1 MEKVHQI
8 PTFVHLRV
16 RSSSS
21 LGEGLSTPAEICA
34 FAHRSGFKSIALTDT
49 NHVYGFLDFHREAEK
64 YGIKPIYGA
73 VLYHTTFALGGD
85 SRYPFTLLALTGNGL
100 KHLVELASLSSL
112 LAESDSALGEDLLRL
127 HAEGLAVLLDA
138 KESEL
143 AHLVEMGK
151 EENAKGS
158 LETFK
163 DIYGSSL
170 FIEIQ
175 EEEDKNPESRDLSK
189 TRRAL
194 AAGMGVK
201 SILTEDVRYVGHGRQ
216 GILNLLGEVRHPN
229 LGRDF
234 FVRQDVVGNKGMK
247 SAAEMA
253 KLYYAYN
260 EAYEN
265 TVALER
271 MVIGDLLDELQL
283 LDGQPNVRTP
293 FWRFADAKDTFHDKV
308 HRRFELYF
316 HFLSRQARTNVKTIL
331 DYEIELIGQLGLE
344 RTFLLYHEIIAY
356 FRDAK
361 ISLGPATGLSVQS
374 LCAYLLGIT
383 FFNPYEFD
391 ESFQPLLDP
400 ASGKSGI
407 LEVQLG
413 SGDREA
419 AVQCLQ
425 NIFDRH
431 CIAYIPAVEH
441 ITSSR
446 AIKIVAKNLEMDD
459 LETSEIVKITM
470 SYPGRSLKSLVETS
484 KALGQIYR
492 RSARVRELISQ
503 AALIEG
509 LPCGFIRSKRS
520 VVVSPRPIR
529 ESLGY
534 TMDKS
539 SNELFVQ
546 ATREVFPIGGMYRID
561 FTPLSA
567 LTVCIK
573 TDRELRKNRE
583 KAFSWD
589 QLPIDDKSTW
599 QDIQKGQAT
608 GVYLLESPLI
618 QEQAKSFSPQSIED
632 MTHFLALMRM
642 RDDEKSFAE
651 RIEAF
656 QSGTGI
662 DFDYLPALVPLL
674 NRTHGLI
681 LYEEQLRDILIL
693 LTGVDAGEAYRML
706 ECFREGGPK
715 ELSELRSGFMQ
726 GTADSEVPM
735 EAANEWFEKILF
747 YSKRTM
753 SRQRILADA
762 LLIYK
767 AFYLK
772 CHHHF
777 YYYLSLLNTYYDNE
791 TKAKNYLAYLHDL
804 DALLPIDINKSE
816 LYYTLEREK
825 IRMGISM
832 VDGVGYPSLL
842 RILKARGRRKFRS
855 LEQFIRRTKAAG
867 VSMEEVGNL
876 ILIGAFDFTNISRTN
891 LVNALPELYEQPVNG
906 ATNGLNGQFELALN
920 FPEPG
925 RGRSAGGSSAEE
937 DFLEKLVN
945 AKQKKVEGL
954 GTGEFRI
961 IETLEQFYS
970 RAIASLVELNGR
982 ISNLQRL
989 KTKSGKVYGFFVL
1002 FDFSALVQVFVPW
1015 DKFGLLGDVLEE
1027 GRDVVIR
1034 GRVTIRDERKVCEAL
1049 EIKSAGEEEDGE
1061 VGESGSGG
1069 NAEKDS

>member
-16 RSSSS
+16 RSSYS
-21 LGEGLSTPAEICA
+21 LGEGLSSPADLCA
-34 FAHRSGFKSIALTDT
+34 HAHRSGFTSLALADT
-49 NHVYGFLDFHREAEK
+49 NHVYGFLDFHREAK
-64 YGIKPIYGA
+64 KHGIKPIYGA
-73 VLYHTTFALGGD
+73 VLYHTTFASGGD
-85 SRYPFTLLALTGNGL
+85 RRYPFTLIALTGEGM

-112 LAESDSALGEDLLRL
+112 LAESGSALGEDLLRL
-127 HAEGLAVLLDA
+127 HADGLAVLLDA

-143 AHLVEMGK
+143 AQLVESGN
-151 EENAKGS
+151 EDNAKGA

-163 DIYGSSL
+163 DIYGD
-170 FIEIQ
+170 FVYIEVQ
-175 EEEDKNPESRDLSK
+175 EEEDKDQEARDFSK
-189 TRRAL
+189 ARRAM

-234 FVRQDVVGNKGMK
+234 FVRQDVRGDRGMK
-247 SAAEMA
+247 SAVEMA
-253 KLYYAYN
+253 KLYYAYH

-265 TVALER
+265 AVALDN
-271 MVIGDLLDELQL
+271 MVHGDLLEELQFL
-283 LDGQPNVRTP
+283 EGQPNVRTP
-293 FWRFADAKDTFHDKV
+293 FWRFSDPKDTFRDKV
-308 HRRFELYF
+308 RRRFDLYF
-316 HFLSRQARTNVKTIL
+316 HFLSRQGRASVKTIL
-331 DYEIELIGQLGLE
+331 DYEIELIGKLGLE
-344 RTFLLYHEIIAY
+344 RTFLLYHEIVAY
-356 FRDAK
+356 FKEAK

-400 ASGKSGI
+400 VSGKSGI
-407 LEVQLG
+407 LEVQIG
-413 SGDREA
+413 SSDREA
-419 AVQCLQ
+419 AVLGLQ
-425 NIFDRH
+425 NIFERH
-431 CIAYIPAVEH
+431 SIAYIPSVEH
-441 ITSSR
+441 ITPSR
-446 AIKIVAKNLEMDD
+446 AIKIVAKSLEMDD

-470 SYPGRSLKSLVETS
+470 NYPGRSLKALVETS
-484 KALGQIYR
+484 KALGQVYR

-534 TMDKS
+534 TMDKT
-539 SNELFVQ
+539 SNDLFVQ

-567 LTVCIK
+567 LTVYIK

-583 KAFSWD
+583 KVFGWD
-589 QLPIDDKSTW
+589 QLPIDDKLTW

-618 QEQAKSFSPQSIED
+618 QEQAISFSPQSIED
-632 MTHFLALMRM
+632 ITHFLALMRM
-642 RDDEKSFAE
+642 RDDDKSFAD

-656 QSGTGI
+656 QSGAGI
-662 DFDYLPALVPLL
+662 DYEYLPALVPLL
-674 NRTHGLI
+674 NRTHGMI
-681 LYEEQLRDILIL
+681 LYEEQLRDIVIL
-693 LTGVDAGEAYRML
+693 LTGVDGGEAYRML
-706 ECFREGGPK
+706 ECFRDGSPG
-715 ELSELRSGFMQ
+715 ELSKIRGGFMQ
-726 GTADSEVPM
+726 GTADREVPM
-735 EAANEWFEKILF
+735 EKANEWFEKILF

-772 CHHHF
+772 CHHQF

-791 TKAKNYLAYLHDL
+791 TKVKNYLAYLHDM

-816 LYYTLEREK
+816 LYYTLEKDK
-825 IRMGISM
+825 IRMGISL
-832 VDGVGYPSLL
+832 VDGVSYPSQL

-876 ILIGAFDFTNISRTN
+876 ILIGAFDFMDISRTN

-906 ATNGLNGQFELALN
+906 ATNGLSGQFELALD

-925 RGRSAGGSSAEE
+925 HGHSGGGQEQE

-954 GTGEFRI
+954 GTGEFRVI
-961 IETLEQFYS
+961 DTLEQFYS

-989 KTKSGKVYGFFVL
+989 KTKSGKIYGFFVL

-1015 DKFGLLGDVLEE
+1015 DKFGLLGEILEE
-1027 GRDVVIR
+1027 GRDVLVR

-1049 EIKSAGEEEDGE
+1049 EIRPSDENGEAEE
-1061 VGESGSGG
+1061 GESS
-1069 NAEKDS
+1069 N

>member
-1 MEKVHQI
+1 M
-8 PTFVHLRV
+8 
-16 RSSSS
+16 
-21 LGEGLSTPAEICA
+21 
-34 FAHRSGFKSIALTDT
+34 
-49 NHVYGFLDFHREAEK
+49 
-64 YGIKPIYGA
+64 
-73 VLYHTTFALGGD
+73 
-85 SRYPFTLLALTGNGL
+85 

-112 LAESDSALGEDLLRL
+112 LAESGAALGEDLLRL

-143 AHLVEMGK
+143 AHLVE
-151 EENAKGS
+151 KGS
-158 LETFK
+158 SDEARSSLAAFK
-163 DIYGSSL
+163 DIYEDL
-170 FIEIQ
+170 LYIEVC
-175 EEEDKNPESRDLSK
+175 EEEDKDREFREVSK
-189 TRRAL
+189 ARRAM

-201 SILTEDVRYVGHGRQ
+201 SILTEDVRYVGRGRQ
-216 GILNLLGEVRHPN
+216 ELLNLLGEIRHPN

-234 FVRQDVVGNKGMK
+234 FVRQEVAGERGMK
-247 SAAEMA
+247 SASEMA
-253 KLYYAYN
+253 KLYYAYH

-265 TVALER
+265 AVALGH
-271 MVIGDLLDELQL
+271 MVRGDLMGELQHL
-283 LDGQPNVRTP
+283 HGQPSLRTP
-293 FWRFADAKDTFHDKV
+293 FWRFSDPKSTFQDKV
-308 HRRFELYF
+308 GRRFDLYF
-316 HFLSRQARTNVKTIL
+316 YFLSRKGRANVKTIL
-331 DYEIELIGQLGLE
+331 DYEIGLIEKLGLE
-344 RTFLLYHEIIAY
+344 QTFLLYHEIIAD
-356 FRDAK
+356 FKEAK

-413 SGDREA
+413 SGDREG
-419 AVQCLQ
+419 AVRCLQ
-425 NIFDRH
+425 NIFDRR

-441 ITSSR
+441 ITPSR
-446 AIKIVAKNLEMDD
+446 AVKIVAKSLDMDD
-459 LETSEIVKITM
+459 MEIGEILKVTM
-470 SYPGRSLKSLVETS
+470 SNPGRPLKALVETS

-509 LPCGFIRSKRS
+509 LPCGFIRAKRS

-534 TMDKS
+534 TIDKS
-539 SNELFVQ
+539 TNELFVQ

-567 LTVCIK
+567 LTVCVK

-583 KAFSWD
+583 KVFGWD
-589 QLPIDDKSTW
+589 QLPVEDKSTW

-642 RDDEKSFAE
+642 RDDERSFAE

-662 DFDYLPALVPLL
+662 DFDYLPDLVPLL

-681 LYEEQLRDILIL
+681 LYEEQVRDILVL
-693 LTGVDAGEAYRML
+693 LTGVEAGVAYRMM
-706 ECFREGGPK
+706 ECFREGGPGD
-715 ELSELRSGFMQ
+715 LSESRIEFMK
-726 GTADSEVPM
+726 GTADREIPM
-735 EAANEWFEKILF
+735 KAANEWFEKIL
-747 YSKRTM
+747 YYAKRTM

-762 LLIYK
+762 LLVYK

-772 CHHHF
+772 CHHQF

-791 TKAKNYLAYLHDL
+791 TKVKNYLAYLHDM
-804 DALLPIDINKSE
+804 DALLPVDINKSE
-816 LYYTLEREK
+816 LYYTLEKDK

-832 VDGVGYPSLL
+832 VQGVSYPSLL
-842 RILKARGRRKFRS
+842 RILKARGRRRFRS
-855 LEQFIRRTKAAG
+855 LEQFIRRTKGIG

-876 ILIGAFDFTNISRTN
+876 VLIGAFDFTGISRTN
-891 LVNALPELYEQPVNG
+891 LVNALPELYEMPVNG
-906 ATNGLNGQFELALN
+906 ATNGLNGQFELALT
-920 FPEPG
+920 FPESG
-925 RGRSAGGSSAEE
+925 HGTDGKRSSGEE
-937 DFLEKLVN
+937 DFFEKLVN
-945 AKQKKVEGL
+945 AKQKAVEGI
-954 GTGEFRI
+954 GTAEYRKVG
-961 IETLEQFYS
+961 TLEHFYS
-970 RAIASLVELNGR
+970 RPIASLVELDGR

-989 KTKSGKVYGFFVL
+989 NTKSGKVYGFFVL
-1002 FDFSALVQVFVPW
+1002 FDYSALVQVFVPW
-1015 DKFGLLGDVLEE
+1015 NKFGLLGDVLEE
-1027 GRDVVIR
+1027 GRDVVVR

-1049 EIKSAGEEEDGE
+1049 EVMSAAAEEDKEMGKSGGGESAGE
-1061 VGESGSGG
+1061 
-1069 NAEKDS
+1069 DS

>member
-1 MEKVHQI
+1 
-8 PTFVHLRV
+8 
-16 RSSSS
+16 
-21 LGEGLSTPAEICA
+21 
-34 FAHRSGFKSIALTDT
+34 
-49 NHVYGFLDFHREAEK
+49 
-64 YGIKPIYGA
+64 
-73 VLYHTTFALGGD
+73 
-85 SRYPFTLLALTGNGL
+85 
-100 KHLVELASLSSL
+100 
-112 LAESDSALGEDLLRL
+112 
-127 HAEGLAVLLDA
+127 
-138 KESEL
+138 
-143 AHLVEMGK
+143 
-151 EENAKGS
+151 
-158 LETFK
+158 
-163 DIYGSSL
+163 
-170 FIEIQ
+170 
-175 EEEDKNPESRDLSK
+175 
-189 TRRAL
+189 
-194 AAGMGVK
+194 
-201 SILTEDVRYVGHGRQ
+201 
-216 GILNLLGEVRHPN
+216 
-229 LGRDF
+229 
-234 FVRQDVVGNKGMK
+234 
-247 SAAEMA
+247 MA
-253 KLYYAYN
+253 KLYYAYH

-265 TVALER
+265 TVVLDR
-271 MVIGDLLDELQL
+271 MVSGDLLDEMQFLE
-283 LDGQPNVRTP
+283 GQPDLRTSV
-293 FWRFADAKDTFHDKV
+293 WRFRDARSTFQDKV
-308 HRRFELYF
+308 NRRFDLYF
-316 HFLSRQARTNVKTIL
+316 HFLSRRGRASVKTIL
-331 DYEIELIGQLGLE
+331 DFEIELIKKLGLE
-344 RTFLLYHEIIAY
+344 ETFLLYHEIVST

-431 CIAYIPAVEH
+431 CIAYIPTVEH
-441 ITSSR
+441 ITPSR
-446 AIKIVAKNLEMDD
+446 AVKIVAKSLDMDD
-459 LETSEIVKITM
+459 TDIGEILKITM
-470 SYPGRSLKSLVETS
+470 SSPGRPLKSLIETS

-534 TMDKS
+534 AIDKS
-539 SNELFVQ
+539 ANELFVQ

-567 LTVCIK
+567 LTVCVK
-573 TDRELRKNRE
+573 TDRELRKNR
-583 KAFSWD
+583 KKVFGWD
-589 QLPIDDKSTW
+589 QLAIDDKSTW

-618 QEQAKSFSPQSIED
+618 QDQVKAFSPQSIED
-632 MTHFLALMRM
+632 LTHFLALMRM

-662 DFDYLPALVPLL
+662 DFAYLPDLVPLL

-693 LTGVDAGEAYRML
+693 LTGVDAGKAYRML
-706 ECFREGGPK
+706 ECFRVGGPG
-715 ELSELRSGFMQ
+715 ELSELRGEFMK
-726 GTADSEVPM
+726 GTADREIPLES
-735 EAANEWFEKILF
+735 ANEWFEKTL
-747 YSKRTM
+747 YYAKRTM

-767 AFYLK
+767 AFHLK
-772 CHHHF
+772 CHHPF

-791 TKAKNYLAYLHDL
+791 TKVKNYLAFLHDM

-816 LYYTLEREK
+816 LYYTLEKEK
-825 IRMGISM
+825 IRMGLSM
-832 VDGVGYPSLL
+832 VDGVSYASLL
-842 RILKARGRRKFRS
+842 RILKARGRRRFRS
-855 LEQFIRRTKAAG
+855 LEQFIRRTKGVG

-876 ILIGAFDFTNISRTN
+876 ILLGAFDFTGISRTN

-906 ATNGLNGQFELALN
+906 ATNGLKGQYELALP
-920 FPEPG
+920 FPEAG
-925 RGRSAGGSSAEE
+925 RESAGRESHGEE
-937 DFLEKLVN
+937 DFFEKLVN
-945 AKQKKVEGL
+945 AKQKAVEGI
-954 GTGEFRI
+954 GAGEFRKVD
-961 IETLEQFYS
+961 TLEQFYA
-970 RAIASLVELNGR
+970 RPIASLVELGGR

-1002 FDFSALVQVFVPW
+1002 FDYSALVQVFVPW
-1015 DKFGLLGDVLEE
+1015 DKYGLLGEVLEE
-1027 GRDVVIR
+1027 GGDVVVR

-1049 EIKSAGEEEDGE
+1049 EVKSAGEED
-1061 VGESGSGG
+1061 SGG
-1069 NAEKDS
+1069 EDAMEEDS